1 MPNTSKNIP
10 KRWIAYRSTKS
21 GNHEIYVRPFRSG
34 ASEWPISAGIHAIWS
49 NNGRELFYETA
60 DNRIMVVDYSVNG
73 DSFVPGKPHLW
84 SDKQIYNGGV
94 TNWALA
100 PDGKRFAVFLPQ
112 EVTSREQNT
121 LRVTFLLNFLD
132 ELRRR
137 IL

>member
-1 MPNTSKNIP
+1 MSEAET
-10 KRWIAYRSTKS
+10 
-21 GNHEIYVRPFRSG
+21 RPRISNRLHATRLG
-34 ASEWPISAGIHAIWS
+34 HRYHATIRRASEWQISAGIHAIWS